1 MGDLNLINL
10 AVKLLTWAASPLGML
25 CLGVALGW
33 ILKHTLSRRGT
44 ALGTAVMVL
53 ALAQLIAFAMPPVA
67 SWLHIGLER
76 RAVALTAT
84 NQGEPYRAI
93 LVLGGMT
100 RSTESPLV
108 AGWQPDLTEA
118 ADRLTH
124 AAKLWHDGLAPT
136 VIASGGAWPSTPPK
150 PAEALWMRQFL
161 LQLGLPQK
169 DIVLETESTTTRE
182 NVREVARIMQANEWT
197 GPIALVTSASHMPR
211 AFANA
216 QRAGLMVD
224 AYPTDWQ
231 AAAIIDRP
239 LKWLPTTEALN
250 ASNRALKEWIAL
262 MWNY

>member
-33 ILKHTLSRRGT
+33 LLKRALPGRAA

-53 ALAQLIAFAMPPVA
+53 ALAQLVAFAMPPVA
-67 SWLHIGLER
+67 SWLHLGLER
-76 RAVALTAT
+76 RAVALTQT
-84 NQGEPYRAI
+84 NQGAPYQAI

-100 RSTESPLV
+100 RSAESPLV

-150 PAEALWMRQFL
+150 PAEALWMRQLL
-161 LQLGLPQK
+161 LQLGLPQA
-169 DIVLETESTTTRE
+169 DIVLETKSTTTRE
-182 NVREVARIMQANEWT
+182 NVREVAQIMQANEWA
-197 GPIALVTSASHMPR
+197 GRLALVTSASHMPR
-211 AFANA
+211 AFVNA
-216 QRAGLMVD
+216 ERAGLRVD

-231 AAAIIDRP
+231 AGALIDRP
-239 LKWLPTTEALN
+239 LKWLPNTEALN

-262 MWNY
+262 MWSY